1 MTVLDEAK
9 ERIVSRLKE
18 LEPQRREYDDLLGA
32 AEKLGVEYLPDGH
45 AQAVGAGRARRTAR
59 AGGRRAKAA
68 GERKIAP
75 PGQRREEVL
84 EAVKAEP
91 GITVAAIAAKLG
103 LPDATSLYR
112 VQRQLVKEKAIR
124 KEGAKMFAS

>member
-1 MTVLDEAK
+1 MTVLDDAK

-18 LEPQRREYDDLLGA
+18 LEPDRREYDDLIDAAKSLGI
-32 AEKLGVEYLPDGH
+32 EYTPDGH

-59 AGGRRAKAA
+59 AGRRRAKPA

-75 PGQRREEVL
+75 PGQRREQVL

-91 GITVAAIAAKLG
+91 GITVAAIAEKLG

-112 VQRQLVKEKAIR
+112 VQRQLVKEKAVR
-124 KEGAKMFAS
+124 KEGPKMFAS